1 MTVRTARALSP
12 IGATISVRARFVGAA
27 CALGLLVNSA
37 PSKPKEAEIQVG
49 QSEGEEVILPPQPRY
64 LGGLEVGLSGPPV
77 VGPDG
82 GWWLL
87 GRDGEVERFGPD
99 DSLKWS
105 ISIAASITGEAATD
119 ESGQLL
125 FIPTARDLVV
135 ALDRN
140 ARVHWKYKAP
150 AGIVGSVCWVPKL
163 GLVFVGRDRLLYWI
177 DEHANLVLRSPVKSR
192 VSVGPTP
199 FGDQVMLGTDDGQVM
214 AFSRQGKRR
223 FLTLDA
229 PVSAI
234 ITLGG
239 SGAYVLAGG
248 VIRFLD
254 ANLSESWTKSGAL
267 AIGVTAARG
276 RESRQALVAL
286 SATGELEW
294 FKSEGTVSVRSKPSV
309 SVPCVPELVATSS
322 AAWVADAAGTLWQA
336 RQGVGWDQIRI
347 GSTPLLRPVLDSP
360 RGRVLVGSETGSV
373 WSLQVGIRPQ

>member
-1 MTVRTARALSP
+1 MTVRTARAMSP
-12 IGATISVRARFVGAA
+12 IGAAIFVRSRLVGAA
-27 CALGLLVNSA
+27 CALGLLVHSA
-37 PSKPKEAEIQVG
+37 PSKPQDAEVQVG
-49 QSEGEEVILPPQPRY
+49 QTKNETVFLPPQPSY
-64 LGGLEVGLSGPPV
+64 LGGLEVGLSGPPI

-82 GWWLL
+82 GWWLV

-150 AGIVGSVCWVPKL
+150 AGIVGAVCWVPKQ
-163 GLVFVGRDRLLYWI
+163 GLVFIGRDRMLYWI
-177 DEHANLVLRSPVKSR
+177 DEHANLVLRAPVKSR
-192 VSVGPTP
+192 ASVGPTP
-199 FGDQVMLGTDDGQVM
+199 FGNRVMLGTEDGQVM
-214 AFSRQGKRR
+214 AFSRQGKPRSV
-223 FLTLDA
+223 TLDA

-248 VIRFLD
+248 IVRFLD
-254 ANLSESWTKSGAL
+254 ASLSESWTKSGAL

-276 RESRQALVAL
+276 RESRQELVSL
-286 SATGELEW
+286 FATGELEW
-294 FKSEGTVSVRSKPSV
+294 FKSDGTVSVWSKPSV
-309 SVPCVPELVATSS
+309 GVPCVPELVATAS
-322 AAWVADAAGTLWQA
+322 AAWVTDAEGTLWQA
-336 RQGVGWDQIRI
+336 RQGAGWDGIHVGR
-347 GSTPLLRPVLDSP
+347 SPLLRPVLDLQ

-373 WSLQVGIRPQ
+373 WSLPVGIRPQ